1 MNWEETIQY
10 IRQTPKYKN
19 LVKEA
24 YFHEDLTVNVSSF
37 MQSEEFAATLA
48 IISSYYPNPQLC
60 RLVDVGAGN
69 GIAAVSF
76 ALKGYNVVAV
86 EPDPS
91 ATIGAGAIDWLKNHY
106 GLSNLTVHSSYCED
120 LPFADASFD
129 VAYCRQTMHHAYHLQ
144 DFLQNLFRILKPNGL
159 LLTTRDHVLY
169 NAKEKPLFLAKHPLH
184 QYYGGENAFMLSEY
198 KAAIQKAGFTIA
210 KVLGPVDTVINYAP
224 WNKAKISA
232 MIKERVGLTITFQPI
247 LALAWWFIKQHLS
260 KAPGRLYSFLLLKPG
275 V

>member
-48 IISSYYPNPQLC
+48 IISSYYPHPQLC
-60 RLVDVGAGN
+60 SLLDVGAGN

-91 ATIGAGAIDWLKNHY
+91 ATIGAGAIDWLKNYY

-120 LPFADASFD
+120 LHFEDASFD
-129 VAYCRQTMHHAYHLQ
+129 LAYCRQTMHHAYHLQ
-144 DFLQNLFRILKPNGL
+144 DFLQNLFRILKPHGL

-169 NAKEKPLFLAKHPLH
+169 NTKEKPLFLAKHPLH

-198 KAAIQKAGFTIA
+198 KSAIQDAGFTMA
-210 KVLGPVDTVINYAP
+210 KVFGPVDSVINYAP

-232 MIKERVGLTITFQPI
+232 MIKERIGLTVTFQPI
-247 LALAWWFIKQHLS
+247 LSLAWWFIKQRLS